1 MSIIILGDLFTFP
14 EGNAATN
21 RVYTYAKGFTE
32 NNIKV
37 HIICF
42 TNRHTGDTTGVVD
55 GISYY
60 YPFVQEKRSKFFI
73 VRKFQTLT
81 RYFKTYSLV
90 KKINREDKTIA
101 ISRWT
106 NSLRIH
112 LFTWLLARTSRSK
125 LIIESSE
132 HPFRDYQTGRWNKMK
147 GKFQF
152 YVESNTCDGIFCIS
166 RYLIAFHK
174 DRNVSE
180 KKLLLLPSTVDPTR
194 FKRNCQRPLADFYI
208 GYFGSLTFDRDSVD
222 VLIKAFGKISSSFP
236 DVFLV
241 LGGFCTEKQK
251 KQIFDLI
258 EELNIQSKV
267 KVLNHLTREEVT
279 KYITN
284 ADILVMVRSKNLES
298 EASYPSKLT
307 EFLATGR
314 PVVSVNVGEISDY
327 LSDGSNAFIVEPGD
341 VNAMTDKLRFIIN
354 NYSKAEQVGEQG
366 KALAE
371 GIFNYRYQS
380 KRMLDFINSLS

>member
-1 MSIIILGDLFTFP
+1 MSVIILGDLFTFP

-37 HIICF
+37 HVICF
-42 TNRHTGDTTGVVD
+42 SNNHTGDVEGVAD
-55 GISYY
+55 GISFY
-60 YPFVQEKRSKFFI
+60 YPFARQKKSKFFI
-73 VRKFQTLT
+73 VRRFQTLS

-90 KKINREDKTIA
+90 KKINKGDKTIA

-106 NSLRIH
+106 NSLRVH
-112 LFTWLLARTSRSK
+112 LFTWLLAKTSRSK

-132 HPFRDYQTGRWNKMK
+132 HPLRDYQTGRWNKLK

-152 YVESNTCDGIFCIS
+152 YLESKTCDGIFCIS
-166 RYLIAFHK
+166 RYLINFHK
-174 DRNVSE
+174 DRGVKE
-180 KKLLLLPSTVDPTR
+180 KKLLLLPSTVDPSR
-194 FKRNCQRPLADFYI
+194 FKINGERPLSDFYV
-208 GYFGSLTFDRDSVD
+208 GYFGSLTFDRDNVD
-222 VLIKAFGKISSSFP
+222 LLIKAFAKISPSHP
-236 DVFLV
+236 DRLLV
-241 LGGFCTEKQK
+241 LGGFCTGKQK

-258 EELNIQSKV
+258 EELDIASKV
-267 KVLNHLTREEVT
+267 KVLDHLTREEVT

-327 LSDGSNAFIVEPGD
+327 LSDGVSAFLVEPGD
-341 VNAMTDKLRFIIN
+341 VGAMAEKLLFVIN
-354 NYSKAEQVGEQG
+354 NYSKAEGVGKEG

-380 KRMLDFINSLS
+380 RRMIDFINSLS

>member
-21 RVYTYAKGFTE
+21 RVYTYAKAFTE
-32 NNIKV
+32 NNINV

-42 TNRHTGDTTGVVD
+42 TNSHEGNVTGVVD

-60 YPFVQEKRSKFFI
+60 YPFVREKRSKFF
-73 VRKFQTLT
+73 LT
-81 RYFKTYSLV
+81 RRFQSLAKYFKTYSLV
-90 KKINREDKTIA
+90 KKINKEDKTIA

-106 NSLRIH
+106 NSLSIH
-112 LFTWLLARTSRSK
+112 LFTWFLSKASRSK
-125 LIIESSE
+125 LIVESSE
-132 HPFRDYQTGRWNKMK
+132 HPLRDYQAGTWNKMK

-152 YVESNTCDGIFCIS
+152 YIESKTCDGIFCIS
-166 RYLIAFHK
+166 RYLINFHK
-174 DRNVSE
+174 DRNVKE
-180 KKLLLLPSTVDPTR
+180 KKLLLLPSTVDPSR
-194 FKRNCQRPLADFYI
+194 FNKNGERPLTDFYI

-222 VLIKAFGKISSSFP
+222 VLIKAFARISSSYP
-236 DVFLV
+236 EVFLV
-241 LGGFCTEKQK
+241 LGGFCSEKQK
-251 KQIFDLI
+251 KEIVDLI
-258 EELNIQSKV
+258 QELKVKSKV
-267 KVLNHLTREEVT
+267 KVLDHLTREEVT
-279 KYITN
+279 KYITS

-327 LSDGSNAFIVEPGD
+327 LSDGVNAFLVEPGD
-341 VNAMTDKLRFIIN
+341 VNAMANKLQFIIN
-354 NYSKAEQVGEQG
+354 NYPKAEQVGKKG

-371 GIFNYRYQS
+371 GVFNYSYQS
-380 KRMLDFINSLS
+380 KRMIDFINSLS

>member
-42 TNRHTGDTTGVVD
+42 ASTHAGDLTGVVD

-60 YPFVQEKRSKFFI
+60 YPFVRERKSKFFI
-73 VRKFQTLT
+73 VRRFQTLS

-90 KKINREDKTIA
+90 KKINKEDKTIA

-106 NSLRIH
+106 NSLRVH
-112 LFTWLLARTSRSK
+112 LFTWLLSRASRSK

-132 HPFRDYQTGRWNKMK
+132 HPLRDYQTGTWNKMK

-152 YVESNTCDGIFCIS
+152 YVESKTCDGVFCIS
-166 RYLIAFHK
+166 RYLINFHK
-174 DRNVSE
+174 DWNVNE
-180 KKLLLLPSTVDPTR
+180 KKLLLLPSTVDPSR
-194 FKRNCQRPLADFYI
+194 FKKNGQRPLSDFYV

-222 VLIKAFGKISSSFP
+222 LLIKAYAKISHSRT
-236 DVFLV
+236 DMFLV

-251 KQIFDLI
+251 KQITDLI
-258 EELNIQSKV
+258 EELNIKPKV
-267 KVLNHLTREEVT
+267 RVLDHLTREEVT

-327 LSDGSNAFIVEPGD
+327 LSDGINAFIVEPGD
-341 VNAMTDKLRFIIN
+341 VNEMADKLLFIIN
-354 NYSKAEQVGEQG
+354 NYSKAEEIGKQG

-371 GIFNYRYQS
+371 GIFNYSYQS
-380 KRMLDFINSLS
+380 KRMIDFIHSLS